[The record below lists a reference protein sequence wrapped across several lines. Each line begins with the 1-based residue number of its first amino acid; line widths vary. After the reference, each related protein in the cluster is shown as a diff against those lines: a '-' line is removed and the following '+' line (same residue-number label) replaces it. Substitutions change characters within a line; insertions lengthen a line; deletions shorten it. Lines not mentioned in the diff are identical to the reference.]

1 MYKVIVVLF
10 VCLQLGVVDSPPR
23 VFNSPY
29 STATSM
35 DYNPMSRMSE
45 FKVCNLVEKNKFYIL
60 YRLFCFSSSL
70 FLNSNYKCNVLNA
83 GSAPATLTES
93 VKLEDL
99 KSIIALFP
107 HTFTHVSLLRLTIG
121 NDTQQDTDPP
131 LCHLLISRFR
141 VDCLL
146 PPQR

>member
-1 MYKVIVVLF
+1 MKLITLTGLCPSPLLSLPSVCPLLRFDCWILSFFFCFSRLSLPFVIGWIYKVIVVLF

-93 VKLEDL
+93 VK
-99 KSIIALFP
+99 
-107 HTFTHVSLLRLTIG
+107 
-121 NDTQQDTDPP
+121 
-131 LCHLLISRFR
+131 
-141 VDCLL
+141 
-146 PPQR
+146 